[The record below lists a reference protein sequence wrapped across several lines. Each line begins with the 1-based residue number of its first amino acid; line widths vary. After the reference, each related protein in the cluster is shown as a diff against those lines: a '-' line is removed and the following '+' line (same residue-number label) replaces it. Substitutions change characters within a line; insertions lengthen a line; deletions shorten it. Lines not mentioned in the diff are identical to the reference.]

1 MTRTLLNFI
10 VAALVSIAASAQTQS
25 SGAAGV
31 WSGAIEV
38 PASPLAI
45 VVRLVT
51 GGDGWRGTIDIPA
64 QGAKS
69 IGLVDVTVSPP
80 AVSFRIPN
88 APGDPTIKLTLAE
101 DGSRMTGTLTQGGAT
116 IPVSLTRGE
125 PPARKRPQTPA
136 RPFPYDEEEVTV
148 RNETAG
154 ITLAGTFTR
163 PRGGGRYPA
172 VLLLTGSGQQ
182 DRDETLFEHKPFL
195 VLSDYLTR
203 RGIAVLRLDD
213 RGVGGSDRGPLG
225 ITSKDLAGDAL
236 AGVAFLRGRPDV
248 DPARVGLVGHS
259 EGAMLAAMAA
269 AESPDIAFIV
279 MVAGTGVPG
288 DWILLAQAEAA
299 AKTGGASDAVIA
311 WDRSVRE
318 RVYKLLAAETDGKPD
333 PAARQRLLDEV
344 ATLTAPGLPENAS
357 RDLASAL
364 LKAGSQPWL
373 RYFLVYD
380 PRQALA
386 KVKVPVLA
394 IGGERDLQVPAAENL
409 KEIEGAIK
417 ANGNADVTTV
427 LLPGLNHLMQTSATG
442 AVAEY
447 STIEETFAPAALQ
460 LIGDWIVKRTSR

>member
-1 MTRTLLNFI
+1 MTRIFLGLI
-10 VAALVSIAASAQTQS
+10 VAALFSAGVSAQ
-25 SGAAGV
+25 SGSAAGV

-45 VVRLVT
+45 VVRLEAS
-51 GGDGWRGTIDIPA
+51 GDGWRGTIDIPA
-64 QGAKS
+64 QRAKS
-69 IGLVDVTVSPP
+69 VALADVAVSLP

-88 APGDPTIKLTLAE
+88 APGDPTIRLTLAE
-101 DGSRMTGTLTQGGAT
+101 DGSRLTGTLTQGGAT
-116 IPVSLTRGE
+116 IPVTLTRGE
-125 PPARKRPQTPA
+125 PAAPKRPQTPA

-148 RNETAG
+148 RNEAVG
-154 ITLAGTFTR
+154 VKLAGTFTR

-182 DRDETLFEHKPFL
+182 DRDETLFAHKPFL

-213 RGVGGSDRGPLG
+213 RGVGGSERGPLG
-225 ITSKDLAGDAL
+225 ITLKDLAGDAR
-236 AGVAFLRGRPDV
+236 AGVAFLRGRTDV

-269 AESPDIAFIV
+269 AETPDVAFIV

-288 DWILLAQAEAA
+288 DRILLAQAASV
-299 AKTGGASDAVIA
+299 AKISGASDAVIA

-318 RVYKLLAAETDGKPD
+318 RVYKVLAAETDGKPD
-333 PAARQRLLDEV
+333 AAARQRLLDAV
-344 ATLTAPGLPENAS
+344 ATLTVPGLPENAS
-357 RDLASAL
+357 RDLASTL

-386 KVKVPVLA
+386 RVKVPVLA

-409 KEIEGAIK
+409 QEIERAVK
-417 ANGNADVTTV
+417 ANGNTDVTTV
-427 LLPGLNHLMQTSATG
+427 LIPTLNHLMQTSVTG
-442 AVAEY
+442 SVAEY
-447 STIEETFAPAALQ
+447 GTIEETFAPAALE